1 MASAGWRPPYIHE
14 VFAQVARANRD
25 RVALTDHVRSLTYGE
40 LDDAAER
47 LADALTGAGVGPG
60 VVVGLL
66 MERTADAVVLVL
78 AVLKAGGAV
87 LALDP
92 AYPDAQVN
100 RMMAAAGA
108 AVLVTEG
115 RPGPVDRRVITLSEL
130 DTMSATSPRKTP
142 EQHDL
147 AFVNHTSGSTHH
159 PKAVG
164 VSHRSI
170 AVAADG
176 WLDSYRLRGRP
187 GRHLQ
192 YAGFGFDVFIQDLAR
207 CLLSGGELLICPS
220 ATRLDPPALADFI
233 LAHRVTFAEFTP
245 SLLSLLTEYLQLSG
259 RRLTTVET
267 LAVGGEPW
275 RVEAY
280 HRLARLVPNAV
291 IVNTYGLAESTIDN
305 LAHFGPPPLD
315 TAPDQPMPL
324 GYPHPG
330 TEIVV
335 VDGGRP
341 VTVGVGEL
349 WLAGECVSTGYL
361 GQPELTAQRFVPDPR
376 GGPGIALRTG
386 DLVRVDADGG
396 VWYLGRCDDQ
406 VKIRG
411 VRVTLGEVES
421 VLTAHPAVRDAAVI
435 ATSGRELVAY
445 VTADA
450 DPPMAELSAL
460 VRHAIVPEAVP
471 ARIVRRA
478 SLPINPNGKVDR
490 NRLTREAHSD
500 EPPATRGGSVE
511 DVVTRVWSQIFGRAA
526 FAPDD
531 HFFAIG
537 GDSVT
542 AVRVAMRVGRELGRQ
557 VPATA
562 LHEHP
567 TFAGFVGFSASAP
580 AQAPAI
586 TVRDD
591 PSVHPLSPGQRRLW
605 LISKRHPGQVTYV
618 VPTLVDLVGDLDHTA
633 LATALGDIVA
643 RHEPLR
649 SIVVDSDGEPM
660 CRVLD
665 PAAVAVT
672 RQDAADDDHARILA
686 ARFLERPFTLDAEPP
701 FRAHLIRLGARHHW
715 LILSIHHIAT
725 DQDSE
730 HTLLAELGG
739 RYDAALS
746 GQRFPIARPAISYGD
761 IALWRSTAA
770 VEVRRLDAWRRKLKG
785 AENHALPLEGP
796 TPDRPGGVGESQTR
810 WLNTCTAEQVRRI
823 ARGRGTTPFVALL
836 AAFAEIVSR
845 WCGRRDVCIGYP
857 VSRRELAEMEDLVGF
872 FVETSVLRLG
882 LEDDPGYLIAVD
894 RVRDEVADGVAAL
907 DMPFDLIAEQSEH
920 HGPLFRVW
928 FNHLGTDRRAPTM
941 SGLSTALMDAPEAP
955 AIFDLNVYVT
965 EVGDDFRIDLVHD
978 RAVCS
983 REVAEEI
990 FDQYIALLHAVLE
1003 HPELP
1008 IRAHR
1013 LATSRAL
1020 AVLRRPDGPLDH
1032 EPIPPSALAR
1042 ALIRSVRRSPDEVA
1056 IRDQDGAHT
1065 RRSVRHA
1072 VLSVVRALRA
1082 AGVRPGEAVAVHAD
1096 REAALVAA
1104 MLGVFAAGGRLLMLD
1119 PRQPTG
1125 RLDHYLSTARPRCA
1139 IVLGR
1144 HAPPTGGFALVTGGP
1159 DGDFAVSRPAV
1170 AGPEPVNFG
1179 GAGYLAF
1186 TSGTTGGPVGVLG
1199 GLSPI
1204 IHFVRWYSAEF
1215 GLGAS
1220 DRFALLAG
1228 LSHDPLYRDVLVPLW
1243 VGGTLCVPP
1252 PEVHATPALL
1262 LSWLSRE
1269 RVTVLHLTPPLAR
1282 LLIEAAAET
1291 GTSLPAVRLAVLA
1304 GDTLTTAD
1312 VAGLTALTPEAML
1325 VNGYGTTE
1333 TPQLAS
1339 WQVMGE
1345 GRPPSLGSGAPGSS
1359 LLVLDQHDRLCG
1371 IGEPGRIVV
1380 RSGRLAEALLGE
1392 VPGLIS
1398 DPAPGIARFVTGDL
1412 GRYRVDGTVAYL
1424 GRTDDLVKIRGYLVN
1439 PIEVDEVLARD
1450 RDVAASVTVVRNGPD
1465 GSELVSYVV
1474 PAAGHRLVIPLLR
1487 SWLAAMLPSSSVP
1500 AEIIEVARLSLT
1512 VNGKIDLC
1520 ALPDRARPAAPTHR
1534 EPPESRLERQ
1544 LMEIWSSVLGV
1555 RDLGVTDNFFDRG
1568 GTSLK
1573 MVRLHAA
1580 VCRELGAAI
1589 SLIMLYENPTIQALA
1604 LGLAEEREDLIGSER
1619 QVRGRSAAER
1629 SRRIAARRRG

>member
-1 MASAGWRPPYIHE
+1 MARDGWRPPYIHE
-14 VFAQVARANRD
+14 VFAQVARVGRD
-25 RVALTDHVRSLTYGE
+25 GVAVTDHARSLTYGE

-47 LADALTGAGVGPG
+47 LADTLTGAGVGPG
-60 VVVGLL
+60 IVVGLL

-87 LALDP
+87 LAMDP

-100 RMMAAAGA
+100 RMMEAAGA
-108 AVLVTEG
+108 AVLVTEEHRG
-115 RPGPVDRRVITLSEL
+115 HVDRRVLTLGGLAALSG
-130 DTMSATSPRKTP
+130 ATSRKTP
-142 EQHDL
+142 EQGDL

-170 AVAADG
+170 AIAADG
-176 WLDSYRLRGRP
+176 WLDSYRLRERP

-207 CLLSGGELLICPS
+207 CLLSGGELIICPS
-220 ATRLDPPALADFI
+220 AVRLDPPALADFI
-233 LAHRVTFAEFTP
+233 QAHRVTFAEFTP
-245 SLLSLLTEYLQLSG
+245 SLLSLLTEYLHLSG
-259 RRLTTVET
+259 RRLTTLET

-280 HRLARLVPNAV
+280 HRLVPLVPNAV

-305 LAHFGPPPLD
+305 LAHFGPPPPGA
-315 TAPDQPMPL
+315 APDQPMPL
-324 GYPHPG
+324 GRPHPG
-330 TEIVV
+330 TEILVV
-335 VDGGRP
+335 ADGRP

-361 GQPELTAQRFVPDPR
+361 GQPELTAQRFVSDPR
-376 GGPGIALRTG
+376 GGTGTALRTG
-386 DLVRVDADGG
+386 DLVRLDADGG
-396 VWYLGRCDDQ
+396 ISYLGRSDDQ

-411 VRVTLGEVES
+411 VRVMLGEIES
-421 VLTAHPAVRDAAVI
+421 VLTAHPAVREAAVI
-435 ATSGRELVAY
+435 APSGRELVAY

-450 DPPMAELSAL
+450 DPPVDELCAL

-471 ARIVRRA
+471 ARIVRRVD
-478 SLPINPNGKVDR
+478 LPINPNGKIDR
-490 NRLTREAHSD
+490 NRLTREAHAD
-500 EPPATRGGSVE
+500 VPTVARGGGVE
-511 DVVTRVWSQIFGRAA
+511 DVVTRVWSQIFGRDA

-542 AVRVAMRVGRELGRQ
+542 AVRVAMRVGSELGRH

-567 TFAGFVGFSASAP
+567 TFADFVDFSMTAETH
-580 AQAPAI
+580 APAI
-586 TVRDD
+586 TARAD
-591 PSVHPLSPGQRRLW
+591 PAAHPLSPGQRRLW
-605 LISKRHPGQVTYV
+605 LISKLHPGQATYV
-618 VPTLVDLVGDLDHTA
+618 VPTLVELAGDLDHAA

-649 SIVVDSDGEPM
+649 TIVVERDGEPM

-665 PAAVAVT
+665 PAPTELT
-672 RQDAADDDHARILA
+672 RQEAADENDARILVR
-686 ARFLERPFTLDAEPP
+686 RFLERPFTLDAEPP
-701 FRAHLIRLGARHHW
+701 FRAQLIAVGPARHW
-715 LILSIHHIAT
+715 LVLSIHHIAT

-730 HTLLAELGG
+730 RTLLEELG
-739 RYDAALS
+739 RCYDAALFH
-746 GQRFPIARPAISYGD
+746 RAAPMVRPAIGYGD

-770 VEVRRLDAWRRKLKG
+770 VEARRLEAWRRKLRG
-785 AENHALPLEGP
+785 AEDHALPLEGP
-796 TPDRPGGVGESQTR
+796 TPDRPGGVGESRTR
-810 WLNTCTAEQVRRI
+810 WLDAATAERVRKV
-823 ARGRGTTPFVALL
+823 ARGRGTTPFVTLL
-836 AAFAEIVSR
+836 AAFAEIISR

-857 VSRRELAEMEDLVGF
+857 VSRRELAGMEDLVGF
-872 FVETSVLRLG
+872 FVETSVLRLD
-882 LEDDPGYLIAVD
+882 LEDDPDYLSVVD
-894 RVRDEVADGVAAL
+894 RVRDEVADGMAAL
-907 DMPFDLIAEQSEH
+907 DIPFDLIAEQSEH
-920 HGPLFRVW
+920 RGPLFRVW
-928 FNHLGTDRRAPTM
+928 FNHLGTDRRAPAMT
-941 SGLSTALMDAPEAP
+941 GLRTALIDAPVVP

-965 EVGDDFRIDLVHD
+965 EVGDDIRIDLVHD
-978 RAVCS
+978 VAVCS

-990 FDQYIALLHAVLE
+990 CDQYVALLGAVLE
-1003 HPELP
+1003 RPELP
-1008 IRAHR
+1008 VRGHR
-1013 LATSRAL
+1013 LATSRSL
-1020 AVLRRPDGPLDH
+1020 AVLRRPDDPLDH
-1032 EPIPPSALAR
+1032 EPIQPSALAR
-1042 ALIRSVRRSPDEVA
+1042 TLMRSVRRSPDEVA

-1082 AGVRPGEAVAVHAD
+1082 AGVRTGEAVAVYAERD
-1096 REAALVAA
+1096 AALVAA

-1119 PRQPTG
+1119 PRYPSG
-1125 RLDHYLSTARPRCA
+1125 RLEHYLNVARPRCV

-1144 HAPPTGGFALVTGGP
+1144 AAPAPGGFALVTRAP
-1159 DGDFAVSRPAV
+1159 SGDFGVSRQAV
-1170 AGPEPVNFG
+1170 ADHEPSAFG
-1179 GAGYLAF
+1179 GVGYLAF

-1199 GLSPI
+1199 GLGPV
-1204 IHFVRWYSAEF
+1204 IHFLRWYSVEF

-1243 VGGTLCVPP
+1243 TGATLCVPP
-1252 PEVHATPALL
+1252 PDVHATPALL

-1282 LLIEAAAET
+1282 LLIEAAART
-1291 GTSLPAVRLAVLA
+1291 ATSLPAVRLVVLA

-1312 VAGLTALTPEAML
+1312 LTGLAALTPDATL

-1339 WQVMGE
+1339 RQVVGE
-1345 GRPPSLGSGAPGSS
+1345 GLPSLGSGAPGSS
-1359 LLVLDQHDRLCG
+1359 LLVLDRHDRLCG

-1380 RSGRLAEALLGE
+1380 RGGRLAEALLGGA
-1392 VPGLIS
+1392 PGLLP
-1398 DPAPGIARFVTGDL
+1398 DPVPGIARFVTGDL

-1424 GRTDDLVKIRGYLVN
+1424 GRADDLVKIRGFLVN

-1450 RDVAASVTVVRNGPD
+1450 RAVAASVTVVRPGAD
-1465 GSELVSYVV
+1465 GNELVSYVV
-1474 PAAGHRLVIPLLR
+1474 PSAAHRPAIASLR
-1487 SWLAAMLPSSSVP
+1487 SRLAAVLPSPSVP
-1500 AEIIEVARLSLT
+1500 VEIIEVARLSVT
-1512 VNGKIDLC
+1512 ANGKIDLSS
-1520 ALPDRARPAAPTHR
+1520 LPDRAQPTASAHR
-1534 EPPESRLERQ
+1534 EPPESPLERH
-1544 LMEIWSSVLGV
+1544 LAEIWSSVLGV
-1555 RDLGVTDNFFDRG
+1555 TDLGVTDNFFDLG

-1573 MVRLHAA
+1573 MIRLHTA

-1589 SLIMLYENPTIQALA
+1589 SLITLYENPTIQALA
-1604 LGLAEEREDLIGSER
+1604 RGLAQEREDPIGSER
-1619 QVRGRSAAER
+1619 RLRGRSTSER
-1629 SRRIAARRRG
+1629 SRRIAARRRV